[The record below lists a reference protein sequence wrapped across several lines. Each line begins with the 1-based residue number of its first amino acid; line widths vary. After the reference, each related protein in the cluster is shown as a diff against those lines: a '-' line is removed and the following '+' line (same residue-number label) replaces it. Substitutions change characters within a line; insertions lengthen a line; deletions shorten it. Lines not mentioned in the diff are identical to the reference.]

1 MRWCEGA
8 LACDCCARWYCRCY
22 YSAAEVCFL
31 WEQGR
36 MWSFYYG
43 FSAIPGRNSVTVG
56 IDVGLGI
63 ERVSSE

>member
-1 MRWCEGA
+1 
-8 LACDCCARWYCRCY
+8 
-22 YSAAEVCFL
+22 
-31 WEQGR
+31 